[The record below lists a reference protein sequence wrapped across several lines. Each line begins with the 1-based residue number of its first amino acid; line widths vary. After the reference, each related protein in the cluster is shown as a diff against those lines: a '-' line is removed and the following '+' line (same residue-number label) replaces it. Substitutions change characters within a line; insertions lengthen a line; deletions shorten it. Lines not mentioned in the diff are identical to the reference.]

1 LSVLTGSRTKTSLL
15 SVSPFNMVPENI
27 QPRFLL
33 FLSHAGADTGS
44 ARTLKKRIEASPVAI
59 EAGLKVWFDKD
70 DLQAGRDW
78 QTQLEET
85 IEKRATAFAVYVG
98 SRGLVN
104 WVEQEV
110 RLALSRAAASNG
122 QFSFIPIL
130 AAQVETS
137 TALPG
142 FVRQFQ
148 GVWDVENRPDE
159 FQKLLAAVLGK
170 AGAGNLQLESEP
182 FFGLKAID
190 ETRNHLFFGREQDTQ
205 TLVDRLRKRPLL
217 IVTGDSG
224 SGKSS
229 LVRAGLIPRWR
240 GGALAEEE
248 GRRLNEEIWHV
259 VEMRPTANP
268 LRALGDAVFSASL
281 HLGRTAADRGTY
293 KEWAMGADAE
303 KRRDGLR
310 CGLPAN
316 ATHTLLIVDQF
327 EELFTLTPPEQRK
340 SFVILLL
347 DLIDPPDGRFV
358 VVLTMRRDYYN
369 LCSEFPELYI
379 MLESNDRAARYLLE
393 RMKTEDL
400 RRVITEPLKLAG
412 VEEGDRAVL
421 AQSVL
426 QDVGDRAGDLALV
439 QFALTEAW
447 RRRREYGNDLLRAY
461 TAVGR
466 VEGALARAAERV
478 YVEELGGDGNERV
491 IQAVF
496 IRLVR
501 LGDTGGATRRM
512 ARRSEFDERRW
523 NLLQT
528 LASEKGNRLVLI
540 SGGEKEETAE
550 IAHEAFVT
558 QWPRFQTWLQNKATE
573 KRTLD
578 ALIERA
584 ARWSTVAIE
593 HDRSGWL
600 AAGLEREAFAQLVA
614 KHPEWLSATE
624 RTFVEASVQAED
636 KRVQRELEMHQS
648 QLLQAQRLA
657 EEASKREEAE
667 RARAAVAEKARRRQW
682 YLNLALLILLLGV
695 GMTAWLL
702 KEGVTVQYAGSIVLA
717 RLHLVQVPDTEMI
730 KISGGHYQP
739 GSRLDESEEP
749 VRDVTIKP
757 FALGKYEVAFEEY
770 DQYVELSGSKPP
782 VDEGWGRGHRPVI
795 IVSWDDAK
803 VYAKWLS
810 QATGKRYRLPTEAEW
825 EYAARSGGKDE
836 KWAGTSEPEQLSKYA
851 VYSENSGLRTA
862 PVGSKYP
869 NSLGLHDMSGNVW
882 EWVEDCWHANYKGA
896 TTDGSAW
903 LEAGGTTA
911 W

>member
-1 LSVLTGSRTKTSLL
+1 
-15 SVSPFNMVPENI
+15 M
-27 QPRFLL
+27 
-33 FLSHAGADTGS
+33 
-44 ARTLKKRIEASPVAI
+44 

-78 QTQLEET
+78 QTQLEEA

-98 SRGLVN
+98 SRGLIN

-110 RLALSRAAASNG
+110 RLALSRAATSNG
-122 QFSFIPIL
+122 QFPFIPIL

-159 FQKLLAAVLGK
+159 FQKLLAAVLER

-205 TLVDRLRKRPLL
+205 ALVERLRTRPLL
-217 IVTGDSG
+217 MVMGDSG

-240 GGALAEEE
+240 GGALAEHE
-248 GRRLNEEIWHV
+248 GRRPNEEIWHV
-259 VEMRPTANP
+259 IDMRPTANP
-268 LRALGDAVFSASL
+268 LRALGDAVFSASVR
-281 HLGRTAADRGTY
+281 LGRNAADCGTY
-293 KEWAMGADAE
+293 KEWGMGADVE

-327 EELFTLTPPEQRK
+327 EELVTLTPPEQRN
-340 SFVILLL
+340 SFVTLLL
-347 DLIDPPDGRFV
+347 DLIDPPDGHFA

-369 LCSEFPELYI
+369 LCSEIPELYKV
-379 MLESNDRAARYLLE
+379 LEANDRAARYLLE

-400 RRVITEPLKLAG
+400 RRVVTEPLKLAG
-412 VEEGDRAVL
+412 VEEGDRAAL

-466 VEGALARAAERV
+466 VEGALAGAAERV
-478 YVEELGGDGNERV
+478 YVEELGGDGNESV

-501 LGDTGGATRRM
+501 LADTGGATRRV
-512 ARRSEFDERRW
+512 ARRAEFDERRW
-523 NLLQT
+523 ALLQT

-550 IAHEAFVT
+550 IAHEALVT
-558 QWPRFQTWLQNKATE
+558 QWPRFQRWLQHKATE

-584 ARWSTVAIE
+584 AGWSTVAIE
-593 HDRSGWL
+593 QEKSDWL
-600 AAGLEREAFAQLVA
+600 AAGVEREAFAQLLA
-614 KHPEWLSATE
+614 KQPEWLSATE
-624 RTFVEASVQAED
+624 RTFVEASVEAED
-636 KRVQRELEMHQS
+636 KRVQREL
-648 QLLQAQRLA
+648 QAQNA
-657 EEASKREEAE
+657 AE
-667 RARAAVAEKARRRQW
+667 RTRRRQW
-682 YLNLALLILLLGV
+682 YFSLALLILFLGAIMATWFWKV
-695 GMTAWLL
+695 RVM
-702 KEGVTVQYAGSIVLA
+702 VQYARSIVLA
-717 RLHLVQVPDTEMI
+717 RMHLIQVPDPKDNMI
-730 KISGGHYQP
+730 KIAGGTYEQ
-739 GSRLDESEEP
+739 GSRSDNSEQP
-749 VRDVTIKP
+749 VRAVAIKP
-757 FALGKYEVAFEEY
+757 FAMGKYEVTFEEY
-770 DQYVELSGSKPP
+770 DRYVELTGGQSPF
-782 VDEGWGRGHRPVI
+782 DQWGREKRPVI
-795 IVSWDDAK
+795 YVSWEEAK
-803 VYAKWLS
+803 AYAQWLS
-810 QATGKRYRLPTEAEW
+810 CATGKHYRLPTESEW
-825 EYAARSGGKDE
+825 EYAARRGGKDE
-836 KWAGTSEPEQLSKYA
+836 TWAGTSNIDQLKGYA
-851 VYSENSGLRTA
+851 VFNTRGTQ
-862 PVGSKYP
+862 PVGSKQP
-869 NSLGLHDMSGNVW
+869 NGLGLHDMSGNVR
-882 EWVEDCWHANYKGA
+882 EWVEDCWHGNYKGA
-896 TTDGSAW
+896 PTDGSAM
-903 LEAGGTTA
+903 LEEVPGFKFCRYRVYRGGSWGDHPDRLRA
-911 W
+911 SFRGMYSSHNRDYSVGFRLAQDLP